1 MQITKQTDRK
11 TKEDDLTN
19 AGKDIEKQRED
30 EHNKR
35 KAELQKKIDEM
46 TKALDL
52 KIAQNKDEEAK
63 LTAAF
68 EQADKGYSEA
78 LESYDTDLMTQNT
91 ELNNL

>member
-1 MQITKQTDRK
+1 
-11 TKEDDLTN
+11 
-19 AGKDIEKQRED
+19 
-30 EHNKR
+30 
-35 KAELQKKIDEM
+35 M

-91 ELNNL
+91 ELNNLQKEYEEKQYELNQLKSEWE